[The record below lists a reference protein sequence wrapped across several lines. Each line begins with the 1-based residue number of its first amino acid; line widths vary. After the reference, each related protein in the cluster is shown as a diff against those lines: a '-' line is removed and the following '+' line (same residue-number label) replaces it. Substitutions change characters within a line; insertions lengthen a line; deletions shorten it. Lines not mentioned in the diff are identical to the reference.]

1 MGVEDIIISIA
12 VPLAAALISYIGS
25 RGGAKVAEEDLE
37 NKKEATLPELLR
49 LEKWSTIL
57 KDSNDYPENN

>member
-12 VPLAAALISYIGS
+12 VPLAAALMSYIGS

-37 NKKEATLPELLR
+37 NKKEATLPELLC
-49 LEKWSTIL
+49 LEK
-57 KDSNDYPENN
+57 

>member
-12 VPLAAALISYIGS
+12 VPLAAALMSYIGS
-25 RGGAKVAEEDLE
+25 RGGAKVAEKDLE

-49 LEKWSTIL
+49 LEK
-57 KDSNDYPENN
+57 